1 MKKIDRY
8 IIKSYIGPFLMTF
21 FIAVF
26 ILLMQFLWKY
36 IDDLVGKGLE
46 WHIILQLMFY
56 ASFTFIPLAL
66 PLAILMSSLML
77 FGNLGEK
84 YELVAM
90 KSAGISLSKMM
101 RPLIYL
107 TVIISI
113 SAFIFSNYLLP
124 VANLKM
130 QSLLYDVREQKPAL
144 SIDEG
149 VFYTGIDNYV
159 IRVAKKER
167 DNQTV
172 RDVLIYDHSKG
183 MGNTAVTRAEWGTML
198 MTDDKSKLIFTLYN
212 GFAYDEDMKRG
223 LFEMNRPITR
233 VKFREQRK
241 IFDLSSFSMERTNE
255 EFFKDN
261 YQMLNVKQLN
271 YFIDSLYSDHNE
283 KQVSATVRLS
293 ESFYYFTHAY
303 DSTLKKLPQDYT
315 EFSDNIYSGFS
326 YNEKTMIYDNA
337 IQAARSQKD
346 INEFRHVDVEYQKKS
361 IIRYEV
367 EWHRKFTLSVACI
380 ILFFIGAP
388 LGAIIRKGGMGIPM
402 VATVLI
408 FVIFW
413 VLSITGE
420 KFAREAVLEPYAGMW
435 IASVVLLPLG
445 IYLTRKSTADS
456 PLLDAE
462 SWGKFFSKI
471 NILDYLKPLFKKDE
485 DTTNMQ

>member
-130 QSLLYDVREQKPAL
+130 QSLLYDMREQKPAL

-271 YFIDSLYSDHNE
+271 YFIDSLYSEHNE

-293 ESFYYFTHAY
+293 ESSYYFTAY
-303 DSTLKKLPQDYT
+303 DPHRKITARLYRIFD
-315 EFSDNIYSGFS
+315 IYSGFS
-326 YNEKTMIYDNA
+326 TTKNHDIRQCHTGSTFA
-337 IQAARSQKD
+337 KD
-346 INEFRHVDVEYQKKS
+346 INEFRHVDGVSE
-361 IIRYEV
+361 EV
-367 EWHRKFTLSVACI
+367 NY
-380 ILFFIGAP
+380 P
-388 LGAIIRKGGMGIPM
+388 L
-402 VATVLI
+402 
-408 FVIFW
+408 
-413 VLSITGE
+413 
-420 KFAREAVLEPYAGMW
+420 
-435 IASVVLLPLG
+435 
-445 IYLTRKSTADS
+445 
-456 PLLDAE
+456 
-462 SWGKFFSKI
+462 
-471 NILDYLKPLFKKDE
+471 
-485 DTTNMQ
+485 